1 MLHEVLGNE
10 RTDRGQPRKCTGVTK
25 WTEVQYFKVKLVFRY
40 KNIYFKEH
48 LLQIFNL
55 YHLKFNQL
63 STLVVIRWW
72 MPPQTTTGQNFWIQI
87 ILTSHALGSPSFLT
101 WCDDWLNCIRI
112 VAKIIKWS
120 CGLTSWTILAVS
132 DVTSLARLSHYHHNC
147 YLCDCVFF
155 RYIVLVN

>member
-1 MLHEVLGNE
+1 
-10 RTDRGQPRKCTGVTK
+10 
-25 WTEVQYFKVKLVFRY
+25 
-40 KNIYFKEH
+40 
-48 LLQIFNL
+48 
-55 YHLKFNQL
+55 
-63 STLVVIRWW
+63 
-72 MPPQTTTGQNFWIQI
+72 
-87 ILTSHALGSPSFLT
+87 LT